1 MALSGLRGQPDPHP
15 ARAVLL
21 DSARRYRCRGHLVY
35 DRHSGQLL
43 AGSLMD
49 YGLPRA
55 DEVCSFEMDENPV
68 PTKTNPLGVK
78 GAGEAGNVGALAAIM
93 NAVVDALSPLGIT
106 HIDMPATPEKVW
118 RAIRAAPS
126 GVSGS
131 PSM

>member
-1 MALSGLRGQPDPHP
+1 
-15 ARAVLL
+15 
-21 DSARRYRCRGHLVY
+21 
-35 DRHSGQLL
+35 
-43 AGSLMD
+43 
-49 YGLPRA
+49 
-55 DEVCSFEMDENPV
+55 
-68 PTKTNPLGVK
+68 
-78 GAGEAGNVGALAAIM
+78 M